1 MAGAKCSTQ
10 RQKQQGQQGR
20 QQPKST
26 STPAS
31 STPASG
37 GPASSPESPG
47 FLAALAAIE
56 AAEQQEEVGTCWH
69 TDHTPAGPC
78 SLSTSPSTASD
89 YNAWQQLRGSS
100 SSDPWVTSVG
110 SQPNQ
115 PSSLS
120 SSPGSAALLQQEQ
133 QQEQPDEF
141 PSSWDHA
148 ITSSQAYNWRCF
160 AMSFA
165 EAARAAGDEDAA
177 DGALQFGAS
186 ETLCTALLAADDAA
200 ALELVGVA
208 AEAAAAGLTV
218 QELLEA
224 QQHELLL
231 QINSSKRKRSNW
243 RQVTLDWGSN
253 NNGNSSS
260 VSPTRPARE
269 QLPDVSDDVAFPQLE
284 SSPHSTAWQQVGRSP
299 HAISAGWKGG
309 RLAPKAKGIKLL
321 HAPSSHSSGDRLRPS
336 SLDLHWDLRLDGLAP
351 MQRDIHTASSSSSTD
366 PWGCSVPVRGL
377 CSDGEAAER
386 TRQLLAEQ
394 EAAAAAGLR
403 PCGSNRD
410 RLAPDT
416 VRSMMEKAASKG
428 NRLAPVSDPPAEAAE
443 EGPEGA
449 GLLLCGSKASFSYNW
464 SSVFKTAL
472 MAGWEPVGKADGG
485 GGSHFKLRRVLPVSG
500 VTQTMVLPCTPSDS
514 QRGVRNV
521 ASAFRKK
528 EEEKALLERK
538 AAAAKHTAG
547 KAGRTRCKQK
557 T

>member
-1 MAGAKCSTQ
+1 
-10 RQKQQGQQGR
+10 
-20 QQPKST
+20 
-26 STPAS
+26 
-31 STPASG
+31 
-37 GPASSPESPG
+37 
-47 FLAALAAIE
+47 
-56 AAEQQEEVGTCWH
+56 
-69 TDHTPAGPC
+69 
-78 SLSTSPSTASD
+78 
-89 YNAWQQLRGSS
+89 
-100 SSDPWVTSVG
+100 
-110 SQPNQ
+110 
-115 PSSLS
+115 
-120 SSPGSAALLQQEQ
+120 
-133 QQEQPDEF
+133 
-141 PSSWDHA
+141 
-148 ITSSQAYNWRCF
+148 
-160 AMSFA
+160 MSFA

-177 DGALQFGAS
+177 EGALQFGAS

-208 AEAAAAGLTV
+208 DEAAAAGLTV

-253 NNGNSSS
+253 GNSSS
-260 VSPTRPARE
+260 ASPTRPARE
-269 QLPDVSDDVAFPQLE
+269 QLPDVSDDAAFPQLE
-284 SSPHSTAWQQVGRSP
+284 SSSPHSTAWQQVGRSP
-299 HAISAGWKGG
+299 HAVSAGWKGG

-351 MQRDIHTASSSSSTD
+351 MQRDTHAGSSSSSAD
-366 PWGCSVPVRGL
+366 PWGCGTPQGTVPVGGL

-394 EAAAAAGLR
+394 EAATAAGLR

-428 NRLAPVSDPPAEAAE
+428 SRLVAASPSPGSDPPAESAD
-443 EGPEGA
+443 EGPEGG
-449 GLLLCGSKASFSYNW
+449 GLLLCGSKASFSYSW

-500 VTQTMVLPCTPSDS
+500 VTQTTVLPCTPSDS

-521 ASAFRKK
+521 ASAFRKR
-528 EEEKALLERK
+528 EEEKALLESK
-538 AAAAKHTAG
+538 AAAAKHAAG
-547 KAGRTRCKQK
+547 KAGRIQGKQK